1 MSRTIEKTLF
11 MWEKGRGDKCRPGPK
26 SCLPRARPVL
36 RASVNEWHK
45 AVRWESR
52 GTEAEWRVPMPSKGT
67 KSGKEVARK
76 IRPRGSQGSIELN
89 INSSLCFCKN
99 SQSTI

>member
-1 MSRTIEKTLF
+1 MSRTIEKKPF
-11 MWEKGRGDKCRPGPK
+11 MWEKGRGDKCRPAPK

-36 RASVNEWHK
+36 RTSVSEWHK

-52 GTEAEWRVPMPSKGT
+52 GTEAPLLMPSKGT
-67 KSGKEVARK
+67 KNGKEVAGK

-89 INSSLCFCKN
+89 INSSLWFCKN